1 MRNLCPVLLSAILL
15 VAFALSRPARADN
28 TLRGK
33 LKAVADSVA
42 PPGKKVVTPVVEF
55 DTITA
60 PSDSL
65 VRLSGY
71 DKPLRS
77 SVETLLVTNGFDRT
91 LLQLTVSVTYF
102 DLAGRELHERVVEL
116 HPVIPPGA
124 TRSVKFKSWDAQKS
138 YYYYLGQ
145 RPKVDAVTPYK
156 VHCTVNSCV
165 LNP

>member
-1 MRNLCPVLLSAILL
+1 MRG
-15 VAFALSRPARADN
+15 DN

-33 LKAVADSVA
+33 LKPVADSVA
-42 PPGKKVVTPVVEF
+42 PQGRMVMEPAVEF
-55 DTITA
+55 DTVVA
-60 PSDSL
+60 PADTL

-77 SVETLLVTNGFDRT
+77 SVETMLVSNGFDRT
-91 LLQLTVSVTYF
+91 LIQLSVTVTCY

-116 HPVIPPGA
+116 HPVIPPGT

-156 VHCTVNSCV
+156 IKCTVNSCV